1 MKTFFTALSISISVF
16 EAAAQLTPTVNPVI
30 DQFGSIQ
37 VKRTNEGK
45 VTEQSSIYLYDD
57 WISADVLVHQ
67 PAGGVVQVKNTP
79 VKLDLLTS
87 ALEVQTSRGIRLLPL
102 SKVEKFEWINPQTT
116 IKEVFVNGRDFLF
129 NGAKIEGYC
138 AVSGDLLKMVTHYS
152 VEIIPADYNVALDV
166 GSKEDRAIKKTR
178 HYLLRG
184 NELIEFTKKSVVAL
198 MPDEGDAIKQFIRK
212 NRVDFDEEADLQSLI
227 RYCDT
232 LVQ

>member
-1 MKTFFTALSISISVF
+1 MKTFFTVLAISIVF
-16 EAAAQLTPTVNPVI
+16 ETTAQLTPTVNPVI

-57 WISADVLVHQ
+57 WIPANVLVHQ
-67 PAGGVVQVKNTP
+67 PAGDVVQVKDIP
-79 VKLDLLTS
+79 VKLDLTTS
-87 ALEVQTSRGIRLLPL
+87 ALEVQTAGGIRLLPL
-102 SKVEKFEWINPQTT
+102 SKVEKFEWTNPRTLS
-116 IKEVFVNGRDFLF
+116 KEVFVNGRDFIF
-129 NGAKIEGYC
+129 NGVKVEGYC
-138 AVSGDLLKMVTHYS
+138 AISGDLLKMVTHYS

-184 NELIEFTKKSVVAL
+184 NELVEFTRKSVVSL